1 MMRLS
6 VFDEGV
12 SDEGVFEEDGW
23 ESEISALLASLP
35 MVEPPPGFLERAV
48 DHRPMF
54 ALRGTVALLS
64 GATLALFG
72 VTQVG
77 GLDRHEVV
85 PPVDDLLERHATAE
99 VAMHDGTL
107 ESGQGL
113 VRGDDGDGPPLS
125 LPGSLEHQGQIEGG
139 DPDQVLYA
147 DDDDAVSVFL
157 QPGRVDWDELP
168 RDGMDTLGGVPA
180 WVDPEKELVLVE
192 SSDAAVTIV
201 GLSPAELIG
210 PLQTLPR
217 RSRGAAA
224 WLRET
229 ASAISAQLGFADLD

>member
-1 MMRLS
+1 MS
-6 VFDEGV
+6 EEGV
-12 SDEGVFEEDGW
+12 SEEGVFEEEGW
-23 ESEISALLASLP
+23 ESEISTLLASLP
-35 MVEPPPGFLERAV
+35 LVEPPPGFLERAV
-48 DHRPMF
+48 DHRPLF
-54 ALRGTVALLS
+54 ALRGTVALLC

-85 PPVDDLLERHATAE
+85 PPVDDLLQRHATAE

-113 VRGDDGDGPPLS
+113 VRGDDGASPPLS
-125 LPGSLEHQGQIEGG
+125 LPGSLEPQGHIQGGHQ
-139 DPDQVLYA
+139 DQTLYA
-147 DDDDAVSVFL
+147 DDGDAVSVFS
-157 QPGRVDWDELP
+157 QPGRVDWEELP
-168 RDGMDTLGGVPA
+168 SDGMETLGGVPA
-180 WVDPEKELVLVE
+180 WVDPEQELVLVE
-192 SSDAAVTIV
+192 SADAAVTIV
-201 GLSPAELIG
+201 GLSPAELVG